1 MQGCVVQWDGC
12 KVITVCLAFDLRC
25 QSQKP
30 QRERQRVGLLVPNS
44 RQQLLR
50 SFSLPHHLPCPFYAL
65 VTLSLVHCHK
75 NNKNVIIIRTRGDQ
89 RLLQHTG
96 RFVQNIFQT
105 GLNIAFNTLKYLHF
119 ARKTLNQANRFQFAD
134 FFVFSVHPRH
144 HQGCNLLWIETN
156 FVKKSQCV
164 LLLQEKSGKLQAWG
178 VAGNQRIF
186 NLS

>member
-1 MQGCVVQWDGC
+1 MQRCVMQWDGC

-89 RLLQHTG
+89 RLLHTG
-96 RFVQNIFQT
+96 RFVQNVFQT
-105 GLNIAFNTLKYLHF
+105 DLNIRFGTWKYLQF
-119 ARKTLNQANRFQFAD
+119 ARKTLNLAKRFQLAELS
-134 FFVFSVHPRH
+134 VFYVHPRH

-156 FVKKSQCV
+156 FGKKSQCV

>member
-1 MQGCVVQWDGC
+1 MLFYLDFEYCASGCFLATRFVCLFDLGFRPKRQYRISIWRLVQKSPVLDRHKPVKMQECVVQWDGC

-89 RLLQHTG
+89 RLQHTG
-96 RFVQNIFQT
+96 SFDPNSFQT
-105 GLNIAFNTLKYLHF
+105 DLNIEFSTRKYLQF
-119 ARKTLNQANRFQFAD
+119 CQKNSKSRKQIL
-134 FFVFSVHPRH
+134 V
-144 HQGCNLLWIETN
+144 C
-156 FVKKSQCV
+156 
-164 LLLQEKSGKLQAWG
+164 
-178 VAGNQRIF
+178 
-186 NLS
+186 